1 MVLPPNPPL
10 VRNGGR
16 PPKCYHDTIVK
27 FRKLSKMAVEY
38 YCGRCNEPLG
48 IIIDPD
54 QQRINGYVSLS
65 KKDQIL
71 SGGTDVVMGKPR
83 KLSYSERLK
92 LK

>member
-1 MVLPPNPPL
+1 MPPEPPL
-10 VRNGGR
+10 TRKGGR
-16 PPKCYHDTIVK
+16 PKCDHDTSVK

-38 YCGRCNEPLG
+38 FCGKCNEPLG

-54 QQRINGYVSLS
+54 QQRINGYISMS
-65 KKDQIL
+65 KRDERVI

-83 KLSYSERLK
+83 KLSYYERLK